1 MRKRVWIPLTILLIF
16 VGIMVLA
23 VLVATFVESPTDKIV
38 KPVQKPAVVKPKP
51 KPAVTKPKPKPAK
64 PKYTARQVYDFV
76 LQYEIHREG
85 SGLGYTVGATTDLMC
100 ELMKA
105 QGDKVDITDG
115 KAWLVKGDIW
125 RVSYVVV
132 INDSEFHTFE
142 FEADMARKTVK
153 PISKMARDIWS
164 K

>member
-23 VLVATFVESPTDKIV
+23 VLVATFVESPTEKVI
-38 KPVQKPAVVKPKP
+38 KPVQKPAVV
-51 KPAVTKPKPKPAK
+51 KPKPKPAK

-100 ELMKA
+100 ELMEA

-153 PISKMARDIWS
+153 PISKIARDIWS

>member
-23 VLVATFVESPTDKIV
+23 VLVATFVESPTEKII
-38 KPVQKPAVVKPKP
+38 KPVQKPAVVKP
-51 KPAVTKPKPKPAK
+51 KPKPKPAK

-85 SGLGYTVGATTDLMC
+85 SGLGYTVEATTDLMC
-100 ELMKA
+100 GLMKA

-115 KAWLVKGDIW
+115 KAWLVKRDIW

>member
-1 MRKRVWIPLTILLIF
+1 MRKRVWIPLAILLVF
-16 VGIMVLA
+16 VGFMVLA
-23 VLVATFVESPTDKIV
+23 VLVATFVESPTEKVV
-38 KPVQKPAVVKPKP
+38 KPVQKSAVVKPKP
-51 KPAVTKPKPKPAK
+51 KPAVTKPKPVK

-76 LQYEIHREG
+76 LQYEIHGEG
-85 SGLGYTVGATTDLMC
+85 SGLGYTVGATTDLIC
-100 ELMKA
+100 GLMKA
-105 QGDKVDITDG
+105 QGDKVDVTDG